1 MHPWFRPLHRRVLTV
16 AFCVAWLE
24 ALEQPG
30 SLWFW
35 LVLGFTVYAVA
46 TLLIIPARLGP
57 DK

>member
-1 MHPWFRPLHRRVLTV
+1 M
-16 AFCVAWLE
+16 
-24 ALEQPG
+24 EQPG

-46 TLLIIPARLGP
+46 TLLIIPARLGA